1 MKAAW
6 VAVAAARLR
15 VRRSTFAAAQLR
27 LRRGAQPVATRC
39 AMPYSAAAPRIAR
52 AHLRATSCGRE
63 KAAPPAAPA
72 PASASPSPSPSDSS
86 RAFAPRRAFGGM
98 AVARATRAPEGARL
112 GSSRTRYDVFPRAVR
127 RQRARQLDARLFA
140 SCMYFSIRMA
150 YASRIRVNQRACR
163 PRASSSAVTQHGG
176 VHIPATH
183 AHPPVSR
190 SGSLGLVGANRRVHQ
205 LRRADALLADRVQ
218 VVQEFAHARH
228 LLR

>member
-1 MKAAW
+1 MGRGRSGAPQGASQHLCRRAVAPAAW
-6 VAVAAARLR
+6 CAAGCDALRNAVQRRCAAYSKGTPARNVLRPGEGRAAGSARARKCVAIAISVRLVPRFRAPARLWRHGGRAGHTRAGGGAAR
-15 VRRSTFAAAQLR
+15 V
-27 LRRGAQPVATRC
+27 QP
-39 AMPYSAAAPRIAR
+39 
-52 AHLRATSCGRE
+52 
-63 KAAPPAAPA
+63 
-72 PASASPSPSPSDSS
+72 
-86 RAFAPRRAFGGM
+86 
-98 AVARATRAPEGARL
+98 
-112 GSSRTRYDVFPRAVR
+112 YDVFPRAVR